1 MKRIL
6 SQVAKKKALPKTRL
20 GLPDLNQVKA
30 AMLGSLRSAESQ
42 RGYRRPM
49 EEFIL
54 RYCPEL
60 RLSFTKAVVTRYR
73 IYLNGR
79 RLVPGERDRLLR
91 KGAVTM
97 WSTPTQPVRLAALR
111 NL

>member
-1 MKRIL
+1 
-6 SQVAKKKALPKTRL
+6 
-20 GLPDLNQVKA
+20 
-30 AMLGSLRSAESQ
+30 
-42 RGYRRPM
+42 M

-97 WSTPTQPVRLAALR
+97 WSTPTQPVSRNGLAGLR